1 MAEGVGEGVVETS
14 TNPMQRR
21 LSMHLSP
28 RCGARTRIG
37 SSCQSPAV
45 RGKAR
50 CRMHGAYAGAPEGP
64 RNGAWRHGG
73 RSHEA
78 RLRRQ
83 EMRLLLRMVRQELEA
98 EQKP

>member
-1 MAEGVGEGVVETS
+1 
-14 TNPMQRR
+14 
-21 LSMHLSP
+21 
-28 RCGARTRIG
+28 
-37 SSCQSPAV
+37 
-45 RGKAR
+45 
-50 CRMHGAYAGAPEGP
+50 MHGAYAGAPEGP